1 MNLLKLT
8 FKNIMSYGNNYN
20 IITFNSNNINEIIGI
35 IGRNGFGKTSILDCI
50 FFVLYNKPYRN
61 KSTKKDLINRT
72 NKKGL
77 YVKIEF
83 ISKGDEYVIERGM
96 SPNIINICKN
106 GIDEDLDAHSN
117 DIQKFIE
124 TQIIGINENIFRM
137 IFMMGL
143 GTFKS
148 FFEQSISDRRDM
160 FEFMVGMN
168 VLSIMMKKIKKYN
181 NQLEN
186 KIDVVKNKFNESK
199 KLKSVYEQKLQDI
212 SKIKQNKDIESN
224 IEVLENTIKNIEIEM
239 SKIDIDSLSS
249 EIKSIQKQV
258 IEIENNRDN
267 DKSSFSKNSL
277 LIKQDSKTLNFFN
290 NNDNCPTCMQEI
302 DSKFKNDEISK
313 LKKIINKLQAENTLL
328 SKNMKR
334 DNDSINERNINI
346 DKIKDEKYF
355 YKKQQQ
361 KIENKNEDLA
371 SLKNLR
377 NKGDEDYKKIL
388 LELEEK
394 IEGVKIDI
402 KKYADSGRVI
412 QKKIKINNMFI
423 DTLSDNGIKKYIYS
437 LLLGKINININHY
450 LSEFSS
456 NIKIQIKNDLSII
469 FYYRIGENIKY
480 SSFSNGEKMV
490 INLSFTFGI
499 LDFIEDFYGFSSN
512 FLFFDEILDAS
523 LDDINRNFLLENLK
537 KINKNIIIISHD
549 NNLASAFTKSY
560 FINKNE
566 LGFSNIMEQNYEENT
581 REL

>member
-1 MNLLKLT
+1 
-8 FKNIMSYGNNYN
+8 MSYGNNYN
-20 IITFNSNNINEIIGI
+20 TITFNASNINEIIGI

-83 ISKGDEYVIERGM
+83 SSKGDEYVIERGM

-106 GIDEDLDAHSN
+106 GVDEDLDAHSN

-148 FFEQSISDRRDM
+148 FFEQGISDRRDM

-181 NQLEN
+181 SQLEN
-186 KIDVVKNKFNESK
+186 KLDIVKNKFNESK
-199 KLKSVYEQKLQDI
+199 RLKDVYEQKLKDI
-212 SKIKQNKDIESN
+212 SKIKQNKDIDSN
-224 IEVLENTIKNIEIEM
+224 IILLEKTIKEIEIEI
-239 SKIDIDSLSS
+239 SNIDIDGLSD
-249 EIKSIQKQV
+249 EIKKVQKQ
-258 IEIENNRDN
+258 ILEMEKNRDN
-267 DKSSFSKNSL
+267 YKSLFSKNSL

-290 NNDNCPTCMQEI
+290 NNDTCPMCTQEI
-302 DSKFKNDEISK
+302 ESNFKNNEISK
-313 LKKIINKLQAENTLL
+313 LKTIIEKLQSENIHL
-328 SKNMKR
+328 SKNMKIN
-334 DNDSINERNINI
+334 NDSISEKNMSI
-346 DKIKDEKYF
+346 DNIKDEKYS

-361 KIENKNEDLA
+361 KLEDKNEDIV
-371 SLKNLR
+371 SLKSLR
-377 NKGDEDYKKIL
+377 DNGDDEYKKIL
-388 LELEEK
+388 IELKEN
-394 IEGVKIDI
+394 IESVNKDI
-402 KKYADSGRVI
+402 KIYAENGRVI
-412 QKKIKINNMFI
+412 QKKVKTNNMFI
-423 DTLSDNGIKKYIYS
+423 ETLSDNGIKKYIYS
-437 LLLGKINININHY
+437 LLLGRINVHINHY

-456 NIKIQIKNDLSII
+456 NIKIQIKNDLSVN
-469 FYYRIGENIKY
+469 FYYRIGENMKY
-480 SSFSNGEKMV
+480 SSFSNGEKMI

-499 LDFIEDFYGFSSN
+499 LKFIEDFYGFSSN

-537 KINKNIIIISHD
+537 KIDKNIVIISHD

-566 LGFSNIMEQNYEENT
+566 LGFSNIMEQNYEEST
-581 REL
+581 R